1 MKFRTHYNERDI
13 PRNPLNYEENTMPG
27 KTIPDDS
34 LSLREILT
42 RYAKGAPLSVHEYN
56 PIYHGEDVF
65 LPDFSK
71 MDLSEIQSFKS
82 EIEDNLKDTKQKFT
96 KEQRER
102 EQKRI
107 EAAAAK
113 LLEQKSQEN
122 VKNDKENSNEK

>member
-1 MKFRTHYNERDI
+1 MKFRTHYNGREI

-34 LSLREILT
+34 LTLREILT

-56 PIYHGEDVF
+56 PVYHGEDVF
-65 LPDFSK
+65 LPDLSK
-71 MDLSEIQSFKS
+71 MDLSEIEAFKS
-82 EIEDNLKDTKQKFT
+82 EIELNLSDTKQKFS

-113 LLEQKSQEN
+113 LLEQKAQ
-122 VKNDKENSNEK
+122 NEVPKPPSAETT

>member
-1 MKFRTHYNERDI
+1 MNFRTHYNYRFHD
-13 PRNPLNYEENTMPG
+13 RNPLDYEHNTMPG
-27 KTIPDDS
+27 KTLPDDS
-34 LSLREILT
+34 LTLREILT

-56 PIYHGEDVF
+56 PVYHGEDVY

-71 MDLSEIQSFKS
+71 MDLSEIEAFKS

-107 EAAAAK
+107 EAAAKK
-113 LLEQKSQEN
+113 LLESQKQEPAP
-122 VKNDKENSNEK
+122 KADDPGQTP